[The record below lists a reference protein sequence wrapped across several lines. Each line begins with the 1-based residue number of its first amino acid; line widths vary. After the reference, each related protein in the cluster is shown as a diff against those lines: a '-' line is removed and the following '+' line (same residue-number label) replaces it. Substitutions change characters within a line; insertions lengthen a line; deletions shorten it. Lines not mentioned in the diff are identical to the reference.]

1 MTNRLFAILFI
12 APFLVLLLTTG
23 CTENRQSQN
32 TNEEIAGTW
41 INDKTTGKICISFD
55 GGSIKVDCW
64 NTEDNE
70 QLRTSD
76 IQWDGNEL
84 QVTFFLPS
92 TNYTSHWTF
101 TQVSSDILESS
112 FQGIYS
118 GTETWT
124 RE

>member
-1 MTNRLFAILFI
+1 MIRRIFAILFVT
-12 APFLVLLLTTG
+12 PFLVLLLTTG

-32 TNEEIAGTW
+32 PNEEIAGTW
-41 INDKTTGKICISFD
+41 ISDKTTAKIRISFD

-70 QLRTSD
+70 QFRTSD

-92 TNYTSHWTF
+92 TDYTSHWTF